1 MKIALVSPYDYSVPG
16 GVNNHLSHLASE
28 FTRLGHDARI
38 LVPSSEQVTD
48 EHVINTSSAI
58 IPVPFAGS
66 IARISL
72 SPRTYRRT
80 KRILQEGR
88 YDVLHL
94 HEPLMPTLP
103 LAILRHHD
111 LVPQAICVGTF
122 HSYRPV
128 SRAYYYGAPIFRRF
142 FKNLDGHIAVSETA
156 RQYHARYFPAD
167 YCVIPNGVDVELFGR
182 PNLRPIEEFAD
193 GPLNILFVGRLEKRK
208 GLAHL
213 IDAFA
218 AVQRDLPDTRL
229 IVVGAYDNL
238 EVLPFLF
245 QARQLGLR
253 DAHFVG
259 RVNDEELARYYRTAD
274 VFCAPSIGMES
285 FGMVLLEAMAA
296 GAPIVASDIDG
307 YRDVMD
313 DGSQGVLVKP
323 KDPGEMAAAL
333 ISLLR
338 DPARRREMGALGREK
353 AQRYAWPVVATRV
366 LEYYFAVRARVMAAF
381 PGRTMRA
388 SLRLEKRL

>member
-1 MKIALVSPYDYSVPG
+1 
-16 GVNNHLSHLASE
+16 
-28 FTRLGHDARI
+28 
-38 LVPSSEQVTD
+38 
-48 EHVINTSSAI
+48 
-58 IPVPFAGS
+58 
-66 IARISL
+66 
-72 SPRTYRRT
+72 
-80 KRILQEGR
+80 
-88 YDVLHL
+88 
-94 HEPLMPTLP
+94 
-103 LAILRHHD
+103 
-111 LVPQAICVGTF
+111 
-122 HSYRPV
+122 
-128 SRAYYYGAPIFRRF
+128 
-142 FKNLDGHIAVSETA
+142 
-156 RQYHARYFPAD
+156 
-167 YCVIPNGVDVELFGR
+167 
-182 PNLRPIEEFAD
+182 
-193 GPLNILFVGRLEKRK
+193 
-208 GLAHL
+208 L

-253 DAHFVG
+253 DVHFVG

-274 VFCAPSIGMES
+274 VFCVPSIGMES

-296 GAPIVASDIDG
+296 GVPIVASDIDG

-338 DPARRREMGALGREK
+338 DPARRRGMGALGREK
-353 AQRYAWPVVATRV
+353 AQRYAWPIVATRV